1 MWDVGIWDAW
11 DVGCSGC
18 GMFGMCYVRDVEEL
32 NGIEI
37 DGILNL
43 ENLSKTVFIDQEC
56 WNMKVVVDVG
66 EFTRNITIKKKSQT
80 FQKPLNVH
88 SVIYATGKNI
98 FLTRT

>member
-1 MWDVGIWDAW
+1 MFGIWDAW
-11 DVGCSGC
+11 DVGYLGC

-37 DGILNL
+37 DGILKL
-43 ENLSKTVFIDQEC
+43 KNLSKTVFIDQEC
-56 WNMKVVVDVG
+56 WDMKVVVDVG

-88 SVIYATGKNI
+88 PVIYATGKNI
-98 FLTRT
+98 FLTST